1 MTEVGGAG
9 IGAAAELE
17 ARYRRVLRVF
27 PGQYRRDREE
37 EVVGVLLAAAAAGQ
51 SRPSWGEKVSLLV
64 QAGRVWVR
72 TAVSPDPVGNHR
84 AGSVLSVLLP
94 LVLLYPVA
102 RTALSA
108 ITLPWS
114 FLVTNHPDQGAW
126 ALWGLTAIAVVVGP
140 AALPRWLAAAGTVW
154 FGGVLAWG
162 AVTGQTGI
170 VSAGFGYFAIQVTAW
185 CLLADPHRVRT
196 GRRLLRPYWWASF
209 AALAIIIALIGA
221 PGMPDLFIGGVFWPL
236 AVLSVTMIGVTIACL
251 RNPTGRALVTV
262 CGTLFAAFVAGHGWW
277 TGIGSAGFFLPSSN
291 RPDTATMVWLLG
303 LPLVTWA
310 ALRAISSAV
319 ARRHLRAG

>member
-1 MTEVGGAG
+1 MTAVGGAG
-9 IGAAAELE
+9 MDASAELE
-17 ARYRRVLRVF
+17 ARYRRVLRLF

-37 EVVGVLLAAAAAGQ
+37 EVVGVLLAAASAGQ
-51 SRPSWGEKVSLLV
+51 RRPSRGEKVALLV
-64 QAGRVWVR
+64 QAGRAWVR
-72 TAVSPDPVGNHR
+72 NAVSPDLVANRR

-94 LVLLYPVA
+94 LILLYPVA

-108 ITLPWS
+108 VTLPWS
-114 FLVTNHPDQGAW
+114 FLVANHPDQGAW

-140 AALPRWLAAAGTVW
+140 ARWPRWLAAASTVW

-170 VSAGFGYFAIQVTAW
+170 VSAGFGYFAIQVTAC
-185 CLLADPHRVRT
+185 CLLVDPQRVRI
-196 GRRLLRPYWWASF
+196 GRRLLRPYWWASL
-209 AALAIIIALIGA
+209 AAIAMIIALVGA
-221 PGMPDLFIGGVFWPL
+221 PGTPDLFIGGVFWPL
-236 AVLSVTMIGVTIACL
+236 AVLSVVMIGVTIGCL

-277 TGIGSAGFFLPSSN
+277 TGIGSAGVFLPSSN
-291 RPDTATMVWLLG
+291 RPDTATMLWLLG
-303 LPLVTWA
+303 LPLITWA

-319 ARRHLRAG
+319 AHRHQRAG